1 MTDTEEMLLGID
13 YGETNTGLAFR
24 RVGLVLPLEVLNS
37 KNDDFLISE
46 IARAVADHR
55 ITKIIMGLPTDVEGK
70 ETKQSLK
77 VRRFAKLVRIK
88 AKRPVEFVSEYGTTD
103 EAMESAIR
111 SGISQKRRQTNNHY
125 SAAIILKRNF
135 REAN

>member
-13 YGETNTGLAFR
+13 YGETNTGLAFG

-111 SGISQKRRQTNNHY
+111 SGISQKRRQTSDHY
-125 SAAIILKRNF
+125 SAAIILKRYF